1 MGSVVS
7 GLTEGGKTFL
17 CGGGVDLFKF
27 SDRGR
32 MFWRTRVGD
41 SGAGGRDG
49 FYIAWYKVRSITRS
63 ELGLL
68 T

>member
-1 MGSVVS
+1 
-7 GLTEGGKTFL
+7 
-17 CGGGVDLFKF
+17 
-27 SDRGR
+27 
-32 MFWRTRVGD
+32 VGD